1 MPDSPYSVITIS
13 TLCLLFYGVSWAL
26 VRFKV
31 ISSDGQRRF
40 WNILLLIS
48 VFVAGSIGLLLAV
61 TVNLK
66 INLPVVDKLLIWHVD
81 FGTALVLIAIFHF
94 LHHLKYYRNLFS
106 KTGSEP
112 KISDVSIPFST
123 AYFHRFQPGFNLKG
137 LPFSLGFTTMATQ
150 LILIREFLSVFNGNE
165 LTIGIVLSN
174 WLLLTGAGAF
184 LHRKSAQQAILRKIL
199 NGLFI
204 LAIIPVVTL
213 FVLYGL
219 RNIILPVGSLP
230 SLGQIFVGTILLLSP
245 FCLFS
250 GWLFSAISQYLS
262 DTTGENAISLTYGW
276 ETIGSIVSGV
286 LCSMILVFL
295 FEPFQNMAVV
305 LLINTILLF
314 FVSRIEIYSIRKKF
328 RLYLA
333 TAFFLGFVTL
343 IANPDKIT
351 IQFLFPE
358 QKIISFKDT
367 PYGKLVVTEQSGQ
380 LNFFDNN
387 TLLFTTNNI
396 ITNEETVHY
405 ALLQREFTGNV
416 LLVGGSI
423 SGVAEECLKYPLQR
437 LDCAELNPRIP
448 GFGRR
453 LNLLPGDPRFR
464 LYSGDA
470 RVLLQNSIRQK
481 SRLSSG
487 EKSLLKELNSL
498 SYDVVILNV
507 PEPSTLQINRFYTY
521 EFFSKCKNLLTEQ
534 GIVCLSL
541 MSTAD
546 YVGDDAL
553 KIQSTLYQTL
563 KAIFR
568 NVLVI
573 PGEKNFFL
581 ASDGTLTAS
590 VASLG
595 AKRGIETEYV
605 NEYYLDDISMKE
617 RSDAIMKRISVTAPL
632 NFDFEPVGC
641 FRQLHYWLSYQWNF
655 SFYLLVI
662 PLLLLLVFAGIRSAG
677 TTIALFSAGLV
688 SFSLEII
695 LILTFQVIYGYAY
708 IATGIFITLFMAGL
722 ATGVFFARRY
732 PQKCTY
738 KLLVMAQLASG
749 CMLMLSLASI
759 SIFKHFQLPDFLVQ
773 SIFSVLIIGMAVI
786 TGVQFHIASV
796 LKSGKIQEVA
806 ARSYSAD
813 LIGSA
818 AGALLVNAWIVPS
831 SGLINALIVVAGI
844 NAAVVVSMLFKKHA

>member
-1 MPDSPYSVITIS
+1 MPDTPYSVITVS
-13 TLCLLFYGVSWAL
+13 ALCLLFYGISWAL
-26 VRFKV
+26 VRIKV
-31 ISSDGQRRF
+31 ISGDRQRKF
-40 WNILLLIS
+40 WNILLLVS
-48 VFVAGSIGLLLAV
+48 VFVAGSIGLLLAI

-66 INLPVVDKLLIWHVD
+66 INFPAVDKLLIWHVD
-81 FGTALVLIAIFHF
+81 FGIALVLIAIFHF
-94 LHHLKYYRNLFS
+94 LHHLNYFRNLFS

-112 KISDVSIPFST
+112 KVSDVTIPFSPVF
-123 AYFHRFQPGFNLKG
+123 YRRFQPGFNLKC
-137 LPFSLGFTTMATQ
+137 LPFSLGFTAMATQ

-165 LTIGIVLSN
+165 LTIGIVLAN
-174 WLLLTGAGAF
+174 WLLLNGTGAF
-184 LHRKSAQQAILRKIL
+184 LDRKSAKQTKLRTILT
-199 NGLFI
+199 GLFI
-204 LAIIPVVTL
+204 LAIIPVITL
-213 FVLYGL
+213 FMLYWL
-219 RNIILPVGSLP
+219 RNIVIPVGSMP
-230 SLGQIFVGTILLLSP
+230 GVGTIILGTVLLLSP

-250 GWLFSAISQYLS
+250 GWLFSAISRYLS
-262 DTTGENAISLTYGW
+262 ETLRENAVSLTYGW
-276 ETIGSIVSGV
+276 ETLGSIASGI

-295 FEPFQNMAVV
+295 FEPFQNMAIV
-305 LLINTILLF
+305 LLINSILLF
-314 FVSRIEIYSIRKKF
+314 FISRKEIYSIRKTF

-333 TAFFLGFVTL
+333 MAVFLGFVTL
-343 IANPDKIT
+343 IANLDSIT
-351 IQFLFPE
+351 MQFLFPE

-396 ITNEETVHY
+396 IANEETVHY
-405 ALLQREFTGNV
+405 TMLQREVTGNV

-423 SGVAEECLKYPLQR
+423 SGVAEECLKYPLKR
-437 LDCAELNPRIP
+437 IDCAELNPRIP
-448 GFGRR
+448 GFGKR
-453 LNLLPGDPRFR
+453 LNRLPDDPRFR

-470 RVLLQNSIRQK
+470 NVLLQNSLREK

-487 EKSLLKELNSL
+487 GDPLLKELDSL
-498 SYDVVILNV
+498 SYDAVILNV

-521 EFFSKCKNLLTEQ
+521 EFFGKCKNLLTET
-534 GIVCLSL
+534 GIVSLSL
-541 MSTAD
+541 NSTAD

-553 KIQSTLYQTL
+553 KIQSTLFQTL
-563 KAIFR
+563 KALFR

-573 PGEKNFFL
+573 SGEKNYFL

-605 NEYYLDDISMKE
+605 NEFYLDDISLKE
-617 RSDAIMKRISVTAPL
+617 RSDAIMKRISVAAPL

-655 SFYLLVI
+655 SFYILVM
-662 PLLLLLVFAGIRSAG
+662 PLLLLLVLAGIRSEG

-688 SFSLEII
+688 SFSLDII

-722 ATGVFFARRY
+722 ASGVFFTRRY
-732 PQKCTY
+732 LQKCTY
-738 KLLVMAQLASG
+738 NLLIGAQIASV
-749 CMLMLSLASI
+749 CMLLLSLAGI
-759 SIFKHFQLPDFLVQ
+759 RIFKLFQLPDVLVYL
-773 SIFSVLIIGMAVI
+773 IFSVLIIGMAII
-786 TGVQFHIASV
+786 TGAQFHIASV

-831 SGLINALIVVAGI
+831 SGLINALIVVACI
-844 NAAVVVSMLFKKHA
+844 NAAVVVSMLLKKHA